1 VRNRAAALRR
11 LFRNLLDAAS
21 AASQRCGMDTS
32 AGPFG
37 GPLNPVALITGA
49 GSGIGLAV
57 ARRLSSVATGGLL
70 LVDHDAAALDRAADT
85 LPSPP
90 ERVSTLALDVADEAR
105 WEDVRAFIASHYG
118 RLDWALVNAGIAHA
132 APIAD
137 MSFADWR
144 RVMSVNLD
152 GAFLT
157 LRAVMPFMRGNEAGG
172 SIVVMSSASGVK
184 AEPGVGAY
192 GASKAGLLQLMRV
205 AAKEGAPDRIRV
217 NAIAPGGVETPMWRD
232 VPMFQDL
239 VRETGSERAAFDRI
253 AQEAT
258 PLGRYATADDI
269 ARLVEL
275 LLIETAPITGA
286 TIMADGGYT
295 L

>member
-1 VRNRAAALRR
+1 
-11 LFRNLLDAAS
+11 
-21 AASQRCGMDTS
+21 MDTS

-132 APIAD
+132 APIAE

-157 LRAVMPFMRGNEAGG
+157 LRAVMPFMRGNELGG
-172 SIVVMSSASGVK
+172 SIVVMASASGVK

-275 LLIETAPITGA
+275 LMIETAPITGA